1 MMIKIID
8 AENKI
13 SLMIVQMMR
22 MTMIF
27 MMMTLVMII
36 KVMTKND
43 VAIFLFGSD
52 I

>member
-8 AENKI
+8 AENGI
-13 SLMIVQMMR
+13 TLMIVQMMR

-27 MMMTLVMII
+27 MMMTLIMII

-43 VAIFLFGSD
+43 VAIFLFW
-52 I
+52 